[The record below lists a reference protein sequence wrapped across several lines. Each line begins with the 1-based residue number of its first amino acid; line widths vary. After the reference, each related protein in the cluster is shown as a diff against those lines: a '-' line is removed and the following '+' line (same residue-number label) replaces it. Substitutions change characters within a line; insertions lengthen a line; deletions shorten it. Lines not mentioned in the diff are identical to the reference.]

1 VGGKEGQE
9 GQEGLMTL
17 RSVSRLLS
25 FASDGF
31 GPSDSA
37 APHFYH
43 RQHRCAAVSTLARRQ
58 PSGMSM
64 CVLGLNLCSRSD
76 PAGLRAVLQLV
87 DQSLTS

>member
-9 GQEGLMTL
+9 GQEGLRTL

-25 FASDGF
+25 FVSDGF

-76 PAGLRAVLQLV
+76 PAGLRAVLQL